1 MDDSNRVDGPAR
13 QRAYYREGLA
23 AESPVP
29 VDPAALREAAVEAM
43 DPAVRAFVTGSAGE
57 GETERA
63 NREAL
68 DSWQIVPR
76 ALRDVSQRDLA
87 TTLFGRTHPAPV
99 LFAPVGVQSVVHED
113 AEPATAEAAAALGLG
128 MALSTAAS
136 TPMEDVAAA
145 LGDAPGWFQL
155 YWSADRELT
164 RSFVDRAEAAG
175 YEAIVLTVDMPVRGW
190 IVDELAEGA
199 FPLSNGHGFGNYLS
213 DPVFREALDAP
224 PEDDLDEAIDR
235 YLDVGMD
242 ASVTREQLRT
252 LREWTDLPVVL
263 KGVLRPEDARRAVDA
278 GADGVVV
285 STHGGRAVD
294 GSVGALDALPD
305 IADAVDVPVL
315 FDSGIRTGTDV
326 FKSLALG
333 ADAVMIGRP
342 YLYGLALAGADG
354 AQAAMENL
362 LAELDVTL
370 GTAGYADVAD
380 LDRSALRRHSGAGP

>member
-1 MDDSNRVDGPAR
+1 MDDSNGVDGPAR

-23 AESPVP
+23 TESSVP

-43 DPAVRAFVTGSAGE
+43 DPAARAFVTGSAGE
-57 GETERA
+57 GETEDA
-63 NREAL
+63 NREAF
-68 DSWQIVPR
+68 DRWQIVPR
-76 ALRDVSQRDLA
+76 TLRDVSQRDLT
-87 TTLFGRTHPAPV
+87 TTLFGRTHPAPA
-99 LFAPVGVQSVVHED
+99 LFAPVGVQSVVHDD

-136 TPMEDVAAA
+136 TPMEEVAAT
-145 LGDAPGWFQL
+145 LGDTPGWFQL
-155 YWSADRELT
+155 YWSSDRELT

-175 YEAIVLTVDMPVRGW
+175 YDAIVLTVDMPVRGW
-190 IVDELAEGA
+190 IVDELAAGA

-213 DPVFREALDAP
+213 DPVFRESLDAP
-224 PEDDLDEAIDR
+224 PEDGLDEAIDR
-235 YLDVGMD
+235 YLDVGTD
-242 ASVTREQLRT
+242 ASVTLEQLRT

-263 KGVLRPEDARRAVDA
+263 KGVLHPEDARQAVDA

-294 GSVGALDALPD
+294 GSIGALDALPEV
-305 IADAVDVPVL
+305 ADAVDVPVL
-315 FDSGIRTGTDV
+315 FDSGVRTGADV

-354 AQAAMENL
+354 ARAAMANL
-362 LAELDVTL
+362 LAELDITL

-380 LDRSALRRHSGAGP
+380 LDRSALRHEDG